1 MENTEYNEM
10 TVYELKAV
18 QQELASQFEEY
29 KRILSEVYNAMGEL
43 SDEYNKITEIINQK
57 NGQ

>member
-1 MENTEYNEM
+1 MEDKGYDEM

-18 QQELASQFEEY
+18 QQELTEQFEEY
-29 KRILSEVYNAMGEL
+29 KKVLAEVYTEMGKL
-43 SDEYNKITEIINQK
+43 SDEYNEITEIINKK